1 MDLGRCIDSA
11 FCGLAYSGLSLDVLK
26 GRHTVTHQPER
37 EPIQRKPMQGEP
49 EQEEWRELARQASEE
64 QDSEK
69 LVALVRRVI
78 EAYDA
83 EKRRGAPPISA

>member
-1 MDLGRCIDSA
+1 
-11 FCGLAYSGLSLDVLK
+11 
-26 GRHTVTHQPER
+26 
-37 EPIQRKPMQGEP
+37 MQGEP